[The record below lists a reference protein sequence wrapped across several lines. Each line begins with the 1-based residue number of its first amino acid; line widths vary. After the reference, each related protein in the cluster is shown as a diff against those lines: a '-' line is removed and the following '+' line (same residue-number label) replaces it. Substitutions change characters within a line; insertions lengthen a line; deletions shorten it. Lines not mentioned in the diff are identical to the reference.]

1 LTGRVDGETAGR
13 VAARP
18 RRTWRFPLSDLAA
31 LGPAWEFPGEKD
43 APPPAG
49 RTWNN
54 TGCPFERKRFK
65 IGPVSSRKDERIV
78 PRFVNKPFDWVA
90 ILALASGIAV
100 LVPSLLALGMA
111 LLGVIRV
118 LV

>member
-1 LTGRVDGETAGR
+1 LRV
-13 VAARP
+13 
-18 RRTWRFPLSDLAA
+18 PLSDLAA
-31 LGPAWEFPGEKD
+31 LGPAWERGSTGRKRR
-43 APPPAG
+43 AG
-49 RTWNN
+49 DIADLGPETSDNAR
-54 TGCPFERKRFK
+54 CPSERKRSK

-100 LVPSLLALGMA
+100 LVPSFLALGMA